1 MQKKSRVNPLPSYVR
16 MLQERTYLSIT
27 QVKLSLVAQ
36 AVEGGIKNKLM
47 LDKGIETPVHFVE
60 KNIDPNYCWN
70 EWELRKKAIQMA
82 NIRKTQT
89 RSDQTILSNFR
100 VDSDTQTYL
109 KKDAETNN
117 VKNTG
122 TQFKAEK
129 ESVGV

>member
-1 MQKKSRVNPLPSYVR
+1 
-16 MLQERTYLSIT
+16 
-27 QVKLSLVAQ
+27 VKLSLVNQ

-47 LDKGIETPVHFVE
+47 VDKGIETPVHFIE

-89 RSDQTILSNFR
+89 RGDQTLLSNFK

-109 KKDAETNN
+109 KKDAETNT

-122 TQFKAEK
+122 TQYKAEK
-129 ESVGV
+129 HSIGVWSNIKSSNIINIFIYV

>member
-1 MQKKSRVNPLPSYVR
+1 MQAINGFIKQPEVYIQGVMEQCRKNPELIHFLR
-16 MLQERTYLSIT
+16 MEESFKN
-27 QVKLSLVAQ
+27 VKLSLVAQ
-36 AVEGGIKNKLM
+36 AVESGIKNKLM
-47 LDKGIETPVHFVE
+47 LDKGVDTPLHFVQ

-109 KKDAETNN
+109 KKDA
-117 VKNTG
+117 
-122 TQFKAEK
+122 
-129 ESVGV
+129 